1 MKNRFIYILIACC
14 GLLNLTHAQQKQ
26 NINPLKPKLVIGIV
40 VDQMRWDYLYRYA
53 DKYDKNG
60 GFKRLLTQGFSC
72 NNTMIPYTP
81 TYTACGHTC
90 IYTGSVPAIHGITG
104 NNWWDNIL
112 QKNMYCTEDKTVQS
126 VGTQN
131 SNGEMSP
138 RNMLT
143 ATITDELRLSTN
155 FKSKVIG
162 IALKDRGA
170 ILPAGHSANAAYWY
184 DGKTGNFITSSFYMN
199 ELPEWVKAFNNK
211 KLVDQY
217 YAMEWNTLFP
227 IDLYKESTTD
237 EKSYESKPFGNNQ
250 IKFPYNFSEYI
261 GKDYSKI
268 LITPH
273 GNTLTLDIAK
283 AAIEGEKLGTTRN
296 TTDFLAIS
304 FSSTDYVGHNFGP
317 NSIEAEDT
325 YLRFDRALGD
335 FMNYLDTQYG
345 KNQYLLFL
353 TADHGAAHVPGFSRE
368 NKLPGGNI
376 EDALLTKDLNEKLK
390 QLYNV
395 DGLVQA
401 VYNYQVILNHVA
413 IDSIHMDNDKIIQSV
428 INYLSAQPYVARV
441 FDLHELSETTLPE
454 KLKQMVANGYYPSR
468 CGDIQF
474 ILKPGYI
481 DGGKT
486 GTTHGLWNPY
496 DAHIPLLWYGWNIK
510 PGSSTEEVYMT
521 DIAPTL
527 AALLHIQM
535 PNGCV
540 GKPIPAILN
549 HK

>member
-1 MKNRFIYILIACC
+1 MKKIILFLIYFTSI
-14 GLLNLTHAQQKQ
+14 NLTHAQQKQ
-26 NINPLKPKLVIGIV
+26 KRFPSKPKLVIGIV
-40 VDQMRWDYLYRYA
+40 VDQMRWDYLYRYT
-53 DKYDKNG
+53 DKYDNNG
-60 GFKRLLTQGFSC
+60 GFKRLLTKGFSC

-81 TYTACGHTC
+81 TYTACGHAC
-90 IYTGSVPAIHGITG
+90 IYTGSIPAIHGITG

-126 VGTQN
+126 IGTQN
-131 SNGEMSP
+131 SSGEMSP

-143 ATITDELRLSTN
+143 TTITDELRLFNN

-170 ILPAGHSANAAYWY
+170 ILPTGHSANGAYWY
-184 DGKTGNFITSSFYMN
+184 DGKTGNFITSSYYIN
-199 ELPEWVKAFNNK
+199 ELPQWVKAFNNK

-217 YAMEWNTLFP
+217 YEMEWNTLFP
-227 IDLYKESTTD
+227 IDLYKESTAD
-237 EKSYESKPFGNNQ
+237 EKPYESKPFGKNQ
-250 IKFPYNFSEYI
+250 TKFPYNFSEYI

-273 GNTLTLDIAK
+273 GNTLTLDMAK
-283 AAIEGEKLGTTRN
+283 AAIEGEKLGANRN
-296 TTDFLAIS
+296 ITDFLAIS

-325 YLRFDRALGD
+325 YLRFDRELGD

-353 TADHGAAHVPGFSRE
+353 TADHGVGHIPGFSSE

-376 EDALLTKDLNEKLK
+376 EDTSLTKKLNEKLK

-395 DGLVQA
+395 DGLVQT
-401 VYNYQVILNHVA
+401 VYNYQVVLNHIA
-413 IDSIHMDNDKIIQSV
+413 IDSIHMDNDKVIKSV
-428 INYLSAQPYVARV
+428 INYLSTQPYVTRA
-441 FDLHELSETTLPE
+441 FDLHELPETTLPE
-454 KLKQMVANGYYPSR
+454 KLKQMVANGYYASR

-521 DIAPTL
+521 DIASTL

-535 PNGCV
+535 PNGCI